1 MVDDGQIVVDNVR
14 FLTGRGR
21 SLRPRSSS
29 DSQDSRDGVTVQKAE
44 GKGKDAKSRVDA
56 SIHG

>member
-14 FLTGRGR
+14 FLTGCGR
-21 SLRPRSSS
+21 SLRPRSLS
-29 DSQDSRDGVTVQKAE
+29 DSQRLTRWSHGAKAE
-44 GKGKDAKSRVDA
+44 GKGKDAKSTVDA